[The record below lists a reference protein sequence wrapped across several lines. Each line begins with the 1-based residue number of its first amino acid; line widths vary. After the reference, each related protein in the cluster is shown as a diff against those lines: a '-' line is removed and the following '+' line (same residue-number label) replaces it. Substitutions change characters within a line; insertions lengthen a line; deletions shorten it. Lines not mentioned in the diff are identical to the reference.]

1 MTKKQNNFIFLY
13 NLYKKSSFPDKI
25 AIISGTLCG
34 AGCFPKAPGTI
45 GTIVFLPVV
54 LLFSTISLFY
64 SVIFF
69 VCLCLLG
76 VWAAA
81 RCAELVNEKD
91 PKFVVI
97 DEGAGI
103 FLTFLGIQSPNFY
116 ELIIGFI
123 LFRIFDILKPPPVSN
138 AEKLPGGIG
147 IVADDLAA
155 GLYSCA
161 GLFIVRLIMN

>member
-1 MTKKQNNFIFLY
+1 MTKKQSNFHFLY
-13 NLYKKSSFPDKI
+13 NLYRKSSFPDKI
-25 AIISGTLCG
+25 ALILGTLCG
-34 AGCFPKAPGTI
+34 AGCSPKAPGTI

-64 SVIFF
+64 SILFF
-69 VCLCLLG
+69 IGLCLLA

-81 RCAELVNEKD
+81 RCAALVNEKD

-103 FLTFLGIQSPNFY
+103 YLTFLGIQSPNFY

-123 LFRIFDILKPPPVSN
+123 LFRVFDIFKPPPVSN
-138 AEKLPGGIG
+138 AENLPGGIG
-147 IVADDLAA
+147 IVADDLVA

-161 GLFIVRLIMN
+161 GLFAIRVIVN